1 MTRKTLEERFW
12 EKVDRS
18 GGTEAC
24 WLWTAGAFSHG
35 YGSFRRDA
43 RAQYAHRVAY
53 ELTNGPIPEDLCVL
67 HRCDTPPCVN
77 PSHLFLG
84 TPADNAAD
92 RNAKGRQARGAKH
105 SSALRATSGA
115 PKTAPNASKYRGVCW
130 REDRQKWQSLVRVDG
145 RKLHLGL
152 YADEASAAAAY
163 LRAVELISA
172 GETDRDI
179 LRSSAR
185 FAASVAF
192 MRRVVDALTGNRRP
206 K

>member
-18 GGTEAC
+18 GGPDAC
-24 WLWTAGAFSHG
+24 WPWTASTCGGG
-35 YGSFRRDA
+35 YGQFRLAGRP
-43 RAQYAHRVAY
+43 QLAHRVAY
-53 ELTNGPIPEDLCVL
+53 EQLVGPIPNGRHVL
-67 HRCDTPPCVN
+67 HRCDTPLCVN
-77 PSHLFLG
+77 PAHLFLG
-84 TPADNAAD
+84 THTDNMADMTI
-92 RNAKGRQARGAKH
+92 KGRQSRGEKH
-105 SSALRATSGA
+105 RAATA
-115 PKTAPNASKYRGVCW
+115 PPKTSPNASEYRGVCW
-130 REDRQKWQSLVRVDG
+130 DKHAQKWQALVRVEG
-145 RKLHLGL
+145 RLVHLGRFS
-152 YADEASAAAAY
+152 DEASAAAAY

-192 MRRVVDALTGNRRP
+192 MRRVVDVLTRNRRP